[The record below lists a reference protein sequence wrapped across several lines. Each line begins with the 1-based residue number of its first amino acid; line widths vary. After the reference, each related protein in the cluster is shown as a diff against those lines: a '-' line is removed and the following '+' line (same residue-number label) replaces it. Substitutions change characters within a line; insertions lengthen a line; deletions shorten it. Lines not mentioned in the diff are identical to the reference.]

1 MRVLSYDVP
10 ECDDG
15 RQIKYVMR
23 SRLGIS
29 HRQLS
34 RLKTTDGMSVNGASV
49 HANHVVHTG
58 DKISLRLEED
68 MERDGSGAQSAID
81 DMADGGDAHV
91 PSAALNEQVCAALD
105 ERYADTIAM
114 LSPSGKSRTQA
125 ELAREIVVYEDDDTL
140 IINKPAP
147 LPTGA
152 SARQDGITLESVLF
166 ARYGLNGGWQFR
178 PVNRLDKGTSGLLAA
193 ARTAHAH
200 FGLQRQLHTP
210 AFEREYLA
218 LTVGAPA
225 EKSGVIDLPIGRE
238 PDSIVKRRIDPE
250 GRPCRTH
257 YAVLGELGGIALV
270 RLRLETGRTH
280 QIRVHMAALG
290 CPVFGDFLYGQEDER
305 LPGRFALHSWR
316 LSCVQPVTG
325 EQLEFTAPLPAR
337 MAALSPKIDNFVPNL
352 KS

>member
-58 DKISLRLEED
+58 DKISLRLEEN

-105 ERYADTIAM
+105 ERYADTIVM

-166 ARYGLNGGWQFR
+166 AQYGLNGGWQFR

-200 FGLQRQLHTP
+200 
-210 AFEREYLA
+210 
-218 LTVGAPA
+218 
-225 EKSGVIDLPIGRE
+225 
-238 PDSIVKRRIDPE
+238 
-250 GRPCRTH
+250 
-257 YAVLGELGGIALV
+257 
-270 RLRLETGRTH
+270 
-280 QIRVHMAALG
+280 
-290 CPVFGDFLYGQEDER
+290 
-305 LPGRFALHSWR
+305 
-316 LSCVQPVTG
+316 
-325 EQLEFTAPLPAR
+325 
-337 MAALSPKIDNFVPNL
+337 
-352 KS
+352 

>member
-68 MERDGSGAQSAID
+68 MERDGSGAQAAID
-81 DMADGGDAHV
+81 DMSDGGDAHV

-114 LSPSGKSRTQA
+114 LSPSGKSRTQT

-140 IINKPAP
+140 IINKPAHP
-147 LPTGA
+147 A
-152 SARQDGITLESVLF
+152 NWRK
-166 ARYGLNGGWQFR
+166 R
-178 PVNRLDKGTSGLLAA
+178 PAGRHHAGKRAVCAIRL
-193 ARTAHAH
+193 
-200 FGLQRQLHTP
+200 
-210 AFEREYLA
+210 
-218 LTVGAPA
+218 
-225 EKSGVIDLPIGRE
+225 
-238 PDSIVKRRIDPE
+238 KRRL
-250 GRPCRTH
+250 
-257 YAVLGELGGIALV
+257 AVS
-270 RLRLETGRTH
+270 
-280 QIRVHMAALG
+280 
-290 CPVFGDFLYGQEDER
+290 PGQ
-305 LPGRFALHSWR
+305 
-316 LSCVQPVTG
+316 
-325 EQLEFTAPLPAR
+325 
-337 MAALSPKIDNFVPNL
+337 SP
-352 KS
+352 

>member
-1 MRVLSYDVP
+1 MDYLDDNIITITAQESAERIDALLARCVP
-10 ECDDG
+10 ELTRSAAARLIEDG
-15 RQIKYVMR
+15 AVTVGGRTVRKNY
-23 SRLGIS
+23 
-29 HRQLS
+29 
-34 RLKTTDGMSVNGASV
+34 KCAP
-49 HANHVVHTG
+49 G
-58 DKISLRLEED
+58 DEISLIMPEAADCELRPQD
-68 MERDGSGAQSAID
+68 IPID
-81 DMADGGDAHV
+81 
-91 PSAALNEQVCAALD
+91 
-105 ERYADTIAM
+105 
-114 LSPSGKSRTQA
+114 
-125 ELAREIVVYEDDDTL
+125 VVYEDDDML

-325 EQLEFTAPLPAR
+325 EQLEFIAPLPAR
-337 MAALSPKIDNFVPNL
+337 MAALSPKVDNFVPNL